1 MVVAREEISMRYE
14 VSAASYIKSLNPDS
28 HINKIIMNQR
38 INTIIF
44 DLGAVLIDWNPKY
57 VFTKIFDTEEKMN
70 WFFQNICT
78 SEWNEKQDAGR
89 SLKEATEELV
99 AIYPEHEN
107 EVRAYY
113 DRWEEMLDDPINDTV
128 KILRQLKGSGQFK
141 LYALTNWSAET
152 FPVALQRYD
161 FLQWFDGIVMS
172 GEEKTRKPFADI
184 YHILLSR
191 FKVNPN
197 EAIFIDDSLRNINGA
212 EAVGIKGIHFQS
224 PEQLSRALQE
234 VGIIVNC

>member
-1 MVVAREEISMRYE
+1 
-14 VSAASYIKSLNPDS
+14 
-28 HINKIIMNQR
+28 MNQK

-57 VFTKIFDTEEKMN
+57 VFSKIFDTEEKMN

-99 AIYPEHEN
+99 AIYPEHKD

-113 DRWEEMLDDPINDTV
+113 NKWEEMLGGPINDTV
-128 KILRQLKGSGQFK
+128 KILRQLKESGQFK

-184 YHILLSR
+184 YYTLLSR
-191 FKVNPN
+191 FKVKPN

-224 PEQLSRALQE
+224 PEQLSKALQE

>member
-1 MVVAREEISMRYE
+1 MIE
-14 VSAASYIKSLNPDS
+14 K
-28 HINKIIMNQR
+28 

-57 VFTKIFDTEEKMN
+57 VFSKVFDSEEKMN
-70 WFFQNICT
+70 WFFENICT

-89 SLKEATEELV
+89 SLKEATDELI

-113 DRWEEMLDDPINDTV
+113 DRWEEMLGGPIHETV
-128 KILRQLKGSGQFK
+128 SVLGQLKESGSYK

-172 GEEKTRKPFADI
+172 GEEGTRKPFADI
-184 YHILLSR
+184 YHTLLSR
-191 FKVNPN
+191 FSVKPD
-197 EAIFIDDSLRNINGA
+197 EAIFIDDSLRNIKGA

-224 PEQLSRALQE
+224 PGQLKEALKE
-234 VGIIVNC
+234 EGIIIND